1 MRAFSNK
8 ATAAFGTLFGGVL
21 LSAIEFPEKAV
32 RGEVHADTVWN
43 LGFVAGPATST
54 FSLLA
59 LLFYLRYRI
68 NRRRH
73 AEVVP
78 SCASGHRRPP
88 AAIECTVIVAG
99 RSVFAYVGVLV
110 VYGFGFLVS

>member
-1 MRAFSNK
+1 MGRAD
-8 ATAAFGTLFGGVL
+8 GTLSVGQKQRLAIARGLVSTAPVL
-21 LSAIEFPEKAV
+21 EKAV

-73 AEVVP
+73 AEVVAELRERT
-78 SCASGHRRPP
+78 S
-88 AAIECTVIVAG
+88 
-99 RSVFAYVGVLV
+99 
-110 VYGFGFLVS
+110 